1 MYQRAAFVLFLACGI
16 VFQLCHGVEVQVK
29 DQESKLCLYAN
40 LMVNFSVSYD
50 IAGNKSAT
58 AEFVLPTA
66 VTTVG
71 SECDAKSSLLKLNFG
86 EGHSWSVNFTN
97 DNQVYQA
104 DSITFTYNLSDTAL
118 FPDSLNNDTKTS
130 TVKPHITKVGLDT
143 CYSCKSN
150 DMLEDVSVNQTLFD
164 VLIQAFVN
172 NGSKSEQITS
182 CAADTPST
190 VGPTTHAPTTH
201 APTTH
206 APTTHTTATPTT
218 TPTTTPTPTLP
229 SPTTGKY
236 SLKLDNSSTVC
247 LLADFGLRISLK
259 QGDKYEEMNFE
270 PNGTTVTGSCGVNSS
285 ELVLVS
291 NTMNI
296 SFTFLNDTK
305 KFRLHALN
313 VTGKTSSG
321 AAFSEANSSLSLWE
335 AGVGSSYMCNKE
347 QNYTITG
354 LLTIYTFDL
363 RVQPFGVKK
372 DNFSTAEE
380 CHADADSF
388 LVPIAVGV
396 ALLVLIVIVLL
407 AYFIGRKRNMAAGYE
422 SF

>member
-1 MYQRAAFVLFLACGI
+1 MYRRAAFVLFLACGI
-16 VFQLCHGVEVQVK
+16 VFQLSHGVEVEVK
-29 DQESKLCLYAN
+29 DQDKLCLYAN

-58 AEFVLPTA
+58 AEFELPA
-66 VTTVG
+66 NVTTVG
-71 SECDAKSSLLKLNFG
+71 SECNDKSSLLKLNFG
-86 EGHSWSVNFTN
+86 EGHSWSMNFTVT
-97 DNQVYQA
+97 DKMYQV
-104 DSITFTYNLSDTAL
+104 DSIAFTYNLSDTTL
-118 FPDSLNNDTKTS
+118 FPNSLNNDTKTS
-130 TVKPHITKVGLDT
+130 TVKPHITDIGLDT

-182 CAADTPST
+182 CAADVPTAS
-190 VGPTTHAPTTH
+190 PTTAAPATT
-201 APTTH
+201 TK
-206 APTTHTTATPTT
+206 PTT

-229 SPTTGKY
+229 PPATGNY
-236 SLKLDNSSTVC
+236 SLKNDNGSTVC
-247 LLADFGLRISLK
+247 LLAYFGLRISLK

-270 PNGTTVTGSCGVNSS
+270 PNGTTVSGSCGVNSS
-285 ELVLVS
+285 ELVLLS
-291 NTMNI
+291 STMNF
-296 SFTFLNDTK
+296 SFTFLNDAK

-321 AAFSEANSSLSLWE
+321 VPFTEANSSLSLWE
-335 AGVGSSYMCNKE
+335 ASVGSSYMCNKE
-347 QNYTITG
+347 QNNTITG
-354 LLTIYTFDL
+354 LLSIYTFDL
-363 RVQPFGVKK
+363 HVQPFGVKK
-372 DNFSTAEE
+372 DSFSTAEE
-380 CHADADSF
+380 CQADADSF